1 MVEFAPYLR
10 RVLCK
15 TRLIFPRINGPI
27 VTYYNRVRLGVRI
40 VKEINKHLFT
50 LSWLNKIN
58 QKELYERAKVASRG

>member
-1 MVEFAPYLR
+1 MVIPL
-10 RVLCK
+10 K
-15 TRLIFPRINGPI
+15 LIVHYYSEDFGIFNPLYNI

-58 QKELYERAKVASRG
+58 QKELYERVKVASRG